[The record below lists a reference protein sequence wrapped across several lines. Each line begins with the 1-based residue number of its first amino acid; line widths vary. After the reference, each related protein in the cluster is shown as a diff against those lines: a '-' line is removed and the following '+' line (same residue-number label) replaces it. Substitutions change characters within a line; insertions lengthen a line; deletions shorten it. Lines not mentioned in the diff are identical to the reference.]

1 MLRKLPIKTR
11 LSFAFTGLMAVV
23 LIITGTVFRY
33 GFAAQIDGVI
43 NAEIADLAAEFVADL
58 ATGETDVLHDFSQ
71 TQTDAF
77 VAQVIDGAGKVV
89 ETGGGSVTTP
99 LVPEALGDI
108 GAPHLSDL
116 RAVMREGTAAVL
128 LRIAIAPT
136 PGGGLIVVGKSLDER
151 NATLHAIL
159 ILLLASGAVILPV
172 AGALG
177 WFIARA
183 SLRPVEELRH
193 QAMRISEGDLHRR
206 LAVPATDDEITRLAV
221 TLNDMLARLQ
231 RGLQRERRI
240 VDDASHELRT
250 PLAILRTELDLALR
264 RSRSKAELRAALI
277 SAAEVSEALNRLAE
291 DMLVLARANN
301 GQLPLFRTVID
312 VADLARTAVDR
323 ATGRAQELGI
333 EIEVDFPSGQRV
345 SLDKARIEQ
354 ALGNLI
360 DNSLTH
366 CPAGGKITL
375 RTGTDDAG
383 DLTLSVSDTGP
394 GFPADFIAMA
404 FDPYT
409 RAEAGRP
416 RRSGGAGLGL
426 AIVKSVIEAHGGS
439 VAAQNLPGGGAIVVL
454 RIPM

>member
-1 MLRKLPIKTR
+1 MHKRPIKTR
-11 LSFAFTGLMAVV
+11 LAFAFTGLMAVV
-23 LIITGTVFRY
+23 LTITGTVFRY

-116 RAVMREGTAAVL
+116 RAVMREGTAAVP
-128 LRIAIAPT
+128 LRIAIAPI

-291 DMLVLARANN
+291 DMLVLARANQ

-323 ATGRAQELGI
+323 TTGRAQELGI

-366 CPAGGKITL
+366 CPTGGKITL
-375 RTGTDDAG
+375 RAGTDDAG

-439 VAAQNLPGGGAIVVL
+439 VAALNLPGGGAMVLL

>member
-1 MLRKLPIKTR
+1 MLHKRPIKTR
-11 LSFAFTGLMAVV
+11 LAIAFTGLMAVV
-23 LIITGTVFRY
+23 LTITGTVFHY

-43 NAEIADLAAEFVADL
+43 NAEVAGLAAEFVADL

-89 ETGGGSVTTP
+89 ETGGGSVTTS
-99 LVPEALGDI
+99 LVPEAFGDI
-108 GAPHLSDL
+108 GIAHAFDL
-116 RAVMREGTAAVL
+116 LAVVQDGTAAVP
-128 LRIAIAPT
+128 LRIATAPI
-136 PGGGLIVVGKSLDER
+136 PGGGLILVGKSLIER
-151 NATLHAIL
+151 NATLDTIL
-159 ILLLASGAVILPV
+159 TLLLASGAVILPV
-172 AGALG
+172 VGALG
-177 WFIARA
+177 WFLARA

-193 QAMRISEGDLHRR
+193 QAMRISEGDLDRR
-206 LAVPATDDEITRLAV
+206 LAVPPTDDEITRLAV

-264 RSRSKAELRAALI
+264 RSRSKAELRAALV
-277 SAAEVSEALNRLAE
+277 SAAEVSEDLNRLAE
-291 DMLVLARANN
+291 DMLVLARANH
-301 GQLPLFRTVID
+301 GQLPLFRTLID
-312 VADLARTAVDR
+312 VADLAHNAVDR
-323 ATGRAQELGI
+323 AAGRAQQLGI
-333 EIEVDFPSGQRV
+333 GIAVESPSGQQV
-345 SLDKARIEQ
+345 SLDKARIAQ

-366 CPAGGKITL
+366 CPTGGKITL
-375 RTGTDDAG
+375 RTGMDDAG

-394 GFPADFIAMA
+394 GFPADFIATA

-439 VAAQNLPGGGAIVVL
+439 VAALNLPGGGAMVVL

>member
-1 MLRKLPIKTR
+1 MLHKRPIKTR
-11 LSFAFTGLMAVV
+11 LAIAFTGLMAVV
-23 LIITGTVFRY
+23 LTITGTVFHY

-58 ATGETDVLHDFSQ
+58 AAGETNVLHDFSQ

-77 VAQVIDGAGKVV
+77 VAQVIDGAGNVV
-89 ETGGGSVTTP
+89 ETGGGSVATS
-99 LVPEALGDI
+99 LVPKAIGDTRT
-108 GAPHLSDL
+108 PQLSDL
-116 RAVMREGTAAVL
+116 RAVIREGAAAVP
-128 LRIAIAPT
+128 LRIATAPI
-136 PGGGLIVVGKSLDER
+136 PGGGLVMVGKSLTER

-177 WFIARA
+177 WFLARA
-183 SLRPVEELRH
+183 SLRPVEELRD
-193 QAMRISEGDLHRR
+193 QAMRISEGDLDRR
-206 LAVPATDDEITRLAV
+206 LAVPPTDDEITSLAV

-264 RSRSKAELRAALI
+264 RSRSKAELRAALV
-277 SAAEVSEALNRLAE
+277 SAAEVSEDLNRLAE
-291 DMLVLARANN
+291 DMLVLARANH
-301 GQLPLFRTVID
+301 GQLPLFRTLID
-312 VADLARTAVDR
+312 VADLAHNAVDR
-323 ATGRAQELGI
+323 AAGRAQQLGI
-333 EIEVDFPSGQRV
+333 GIAVESPSGQQV
-345 SLDKARIEQ
+345 SLDKARIAQ

-366 CPAGGKITL
+366 CPTGGKITL
-375 RTGTDDAG
+375 RTGMDDAG

-394 GFPADFIAMA
+394 GFPADFIATA

-439 VAAQNLPGGGAIVVL
+439 VAAQNLPGGGAMVVL
-454 RIPM
+454 RIPI